1 MIVSGTLAVQL
12 EDVQRGQ
19 TNAENRW
26 RERYEIQKV
35 YQSGN
40 DFYSASAGYG
50 MSAVVGRFKTAG
62 RTEHRAINEVPNE
75 AQPF

>member
-50 MSAVVGRFKTAG
+50 MSAAGGRFKTAG
-62 RTEHRAINEVPNE
+62 RTENRDINDVPHE